1 MPALRVWLPTV
12 AALAGIALTM
22 LLGFWQL
29 GRGDE
34 KVAMGERL
42 KSAQTGPVIAVSAD
56 ELKVADV
63 AWRRVEVHGRFA
75 ADQTVFIDNRV
86 LNGTPGYH
94 VVTPLKIEGGERYV
108 LVNRGWV
115 AAAADRRTV
124 PQVITPQGLQHLNGL
139 AIVPSERQF
148 ELSTQVADGNVWQN
162 LTISRYRATVA
173 IPLQPI
179 VIQQSSPAEDGLK
192 REWQPTGPSPDK
204 NYGYAFQWFAMAA
217 AILLYYL
224 VTHVR
229 KRSA

>member
-1 MPALRVWLPTV
+1 MPAVRVWLPTV

-63 AWRRVEVHGRFA
+63 AWRRVEAYGRFA
-75 ADQTVFIDNRV
+75 ADQTVYIDNRM
-86 LNGTPGYH
+86 LNGAPGYH

-124 PQVITPQGLQHLNGL
+124 PRVITPPGLQHLTGL
-139 AIVPSERQF
+139 AVVPSEQQF

-179 VIQQSSPAEDGLK
+179 VIQQAVRRRMALNANGSRPDLARTKIMATPFSGL
-192 REWQPTGPSPDK
+192 RWPQPFFFTI
-204 NYGYAFQWFAMAA
+204 W
-217 AILLYYL
+217 
-224 VTHVR
+224 
-229 KRSA
+229 